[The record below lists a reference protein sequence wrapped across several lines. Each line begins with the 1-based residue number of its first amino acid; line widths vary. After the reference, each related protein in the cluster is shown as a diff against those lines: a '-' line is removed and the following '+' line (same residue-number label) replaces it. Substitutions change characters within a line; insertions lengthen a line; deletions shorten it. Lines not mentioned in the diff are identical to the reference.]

1 MCEFELNYKD
11 GREVR
16 KGDRV
21 VFNKVRPAVI
31 SEILCP
37 GSMGASEWSC
47 PEGGFLLDFDDGDA
61 HVYRRVNEDIEFMSR
76 GEEANRSDER

>member
-16 KGDRV
+16 KGERV

-37 GSMGASEWSC
+37 GSMGACEWRVVKESKR
-47 PEGGFLLDFDDGDA
+47 LLRSA
-61 HVYRRVNEDIEFMSR
+61 ATVEMQSTRRRM
-76 GEEANRSDER
+76 RSPAQSHTTTSD